1 MQQCLCQF
9 SVKTKG
15 RIRIQ
20 ISELFWI
27 YMDPDLQHVFIMFS
41 MSCFLSSLA
50 LLQECKAYEYN
61 TLLFILC
68 ARTVTNAKI
77 ACLDFSLQKVKMK
90 MGVQLLVSDVDQL
103 DKMR

>member
-1 MQQCLCQF
+1 
-9 SVKTKG
+9 
-15 RIRIQ
+15 
-20 ISELFWI
+20 
-27 YMDPDLQHVFIMFS
+27 MDPDLQHVFIMFS